1 MGARQLAPRL
11 LEIRDKEV
19 VLRLG
24 LMHGWMEEDDCRRRL
39 VDMFLHPDIRQEV
52 ARSREAELIQ
62 RLQQMDV
69 IRQAKGG
76 DAPPQLNQ
84 TRTQRQR
91 RRWAE
96 LFRRPIA
103 T

>member
-1 MGARQLAPRL
+1 
-11 LEIRDKEV
+11 

-24 LMHGWMEEDDCRRRL
+24 LIHGWTEEDDCHRRL
-39 VDMFLHPDIRQEV
+39 VDMFLHPDIHQEV

-62 RLQQMDV
+62 HLEQTDV
-69 IRQAKGG
+69 IRQAKGRY
-76 DAPPQLNQ
+76 APPELNQ
-84 TRTQRQR
+84 TRARRQR

-96 LFRRPIA
+96 LFHRPIA